1 MMTNT
6 TSAITPA
13 DSSPTYM
20 TLDLFELLDACETL
34 SDELIESNN
43 QAWQQ
48 TLYHRLA
55 NCLETMQT
63 ELEKTLP
70 PYLIQ
75 RLTVEKLVDTQPQH
89 LAEDS
94 ELLRQYCYA
103 LTQVLI
109 SQKQTTEVNKTLNEL
124 LFELVNMLIE
134 DLLLP
139 RFEKG
144 VSG

>member
-1 MMTNT
+1 MMANI

-13 DSSPTYM
+13 SPSPVYM

-34 SDELIESNN
+34 SDELIESSN
-43 QAWQQ
+43 QAHQQ
-48 TLYHRLA
+48 TLYRRLA
-55 NCLETMQT
+55 NCLEAMQT
-63 ELEKTLP
+63 ELENPLP

-75 RLTVEKLVDTQPQH
+75 RLTAEKLTDIQPQH
-89 LAEDS
+89 LAGDS
-94 ELLRQYCYA
+94 ELLRQYCYV

-109 SQKQTTEVNKTLNEL
+109 SQKQTAEINKTLNAL

-144 VSG
+144 ISG